1 MGLFLKSGFTCPI
14 SPFLRCPKIVFL
26 SLAVLIESE
35 LWAVMLAVAVF
46 FDYRSLNRPPPL
58 ATALIWVN
66 INMLKAPKIVIVS
79 I

>member
-1 MGLFLKSGFTCPI
+1 M
-14 SPFLRCPKIVFL
+14 

-58 ATALIWVN
+58 AAALIWVN
-66 INMLKAPKIVIVS
+66 INMLKAPKTVIVS